1 MTKVRM
7 NTGLLAYRRRMKE
20 TLRQVVQQN
29 SIAGICPAA
38 EWAQPVLAQKDLLPP
53 PCILSISLEGYKGQ
67 GDDLIGIWVDHD
79 FGVASLHVTIRD
91 LQGNTIEKG
100 DACPFSESTELWWFF
115 PVVCVPLGT
124 AVIVEVTAMDGMGNI
139 ARWGKS
145 KTMGKEEDF

>member
-29 SIAGICPAA
+29 SIAGICPA
-38 EWAQPVLAQKDLLPP
+38 EWAEPVLAQKDLLPP
-53 PCILSISLEGYKGQ
+53 PCILAISLEGYKGQ

-79 FGVASLHVTIRD
+79 FGVASLHVTIRG

-100 DACPFSESTELWWFF
+100 DAYPFSESTELWWFF
-115 PVVCVPLGT
+115 PVVCVPWGT
-124 AVIVEVTAMDGMGNI
+124 AVTVEVTAIDCMGNVT
-139 ARWGKS
+139 RWWKGQ
-145 KTMGKEEDF
+145 TMGEEEF